1 VSFHSGYGVNY
12 VDKLAWLASIGG
24 RLATVIGLFAVGMIA
39 LVGVLSWLNAGAIA
53 QSHRDQIRGVVDTAY
68 GVVERQYKDAQE
80 GKISQA
86 EAQDRAKATLR
97 MIRYNKTDY
106 MFVHDDTATQIVLG
120 VRPELE
126 GTDVSKNVDRT
137 GLYFSLEMIK
147 QGKEQGAGFIDY
159 FFPKPGAAV
168 QDASPKTAYFRRF
181 APWGWTIGTGVY
193 VDDVTVRVRE
203 AVMMAA
209 GISACFILII
219 GGIAAA
225 IARGLTRRLRAL
237 SATMTALADGHTD
250 VALPQA
256 TGADEIDTMARAVLV
271 FRDNAVERS
280 RLAAAS
286 DQQQRARA
294 TRQEQVESL
303 VRGFDS
309 KVKTVLGTIRHH
321 IGQLTDAAANLSTVA
336 SSATGRASIAE
347 NVSKSTSHNVQ
358 TVAGAAAEL
367 EGSVREIGSLVGR
380 ATDVITK
387 ASELTRDTDA
397 AVGGLAVNA
406 EKIGS
411 VVNLIQAIAEQTNL
425 LALNA
430 TIEAARAGE
439 SGRGF
444 AIVAAEVK
452 TLANQTAK
460 ATEEIRAQIQAMQ
473 ASTNGAVSAIAAIV
487 TIMSEVQS
495 FTSSI
500 AGAVNEQD
508 TATGKISRNIQ
519 DTASGAS
526 ELNAEFANVSQ
537 AIGET
542 SRTAGR
548 VGETTAVLLRE
559 TETLDQEVEAFLR
572 NVEAA

>member
-1 VSFHSGYGVNY
+1 VHRF
-12 VDKLAWLASIGG
+12 AWFGSIGG
-24 RLATVIGLFAVGMIA
+24 RLATVIGLFAVSMVA
-39 LVGVLSWLNAGAIA
+39 LVAVLSWLNAGAIA
-53 QSHRDQIRGVVDTAY
+53 QAHRDQIRGVVETAY
-68 GVVERQYKDAQE
+68 GVVERQYKDTQE
-80 GKISQA
+80 GKVSEA
-86 EAQDRAKATLR
+86 EAKERAKAALR

-147 QGKEQGAGFIDY
+147 RGKEQD
-159 FFPKPGAAV
+159 AA
-168 QDASPKTAYFRRF
+168 PKTAYFRRF

-193 VDDVTVRVRE
+193 VDDVAVRVRE
-203 AVMMAA
+203 AAITAA
-209 GISACFILII
+209 AIGACFILII
-219 GGIAAA
+219 GGFAAM
-225 IARGLTRRLRAL
+225 IARGLTRRLHAL
-237 SATMTALADGHTD
+237 SATMTALAEGHTD

-256 TGADEIDTMARAVLV
+256 TGADEIDTMTRSVLV

-280 RLAAAS
+280 RLAVAS
-286 DQQQRARA
+286 EDQQRARA
-294 TRQEQVESL
+294 TRQERVETL

-309 KVKTVLGTIRHH
+309 KVKAVLDTIRNH

-336 SSATGRASIAE
+336 SSASGRASIAE
-347 NVSKSTSHNVQ
+347 NVSQATSHNVQ
-358 TVAGAAAEL
+358 SVAGAAAEL
-367 EGSVREIGSLVGR
+367 DGSVREIGSLVGR
-380 ATDVITK
+380 ATEVITK
-387 ASELTRDTDA
+387 ASALTRDTDA
-397 AVGGLAVNA
+397 AVGGLAANA

-444 AIVAAEVK
+444 VVVAAEVK

-460 ATEEIRAQIQAMQ
+460 ATDEIRAQIQAMQ
-473 ASTNGAVSAIAAIV
+473 ASTNGAVNAIAAIV
-487 TIMSEVQS
+487 TIMSDVQS

-500 AGAVNEQD
+500 ATAVDEQHA
-508 TATGKISRNIQ
+508 ATGKISRNIQ
-519 DTASGAS
+519 DTANGAN
-526 ELNAEFANVSQ
+526 ELNAEFANVTQ

-559 TETLDQEVEAFLR
+559 TESLDHEVGAFLSS
-572 NVEAA
+572 VAAA

>member
-1 VSFHSGYGVNY
+1 VHRF
-12 VDKLAWLASIGG
+12 AWFGSIGG
-24 RLATVIGLFAVGMIA
+24 RLATVIGLFAVSMVA
-39 LVGVLSWLNAGAIA
+39 LVAVLSWLNAGAIA
-53 QSHRDQIRGVVDTAY
+53 QAHRDQIRGVVETAY
-68 GVVERQYKDAQE
+68 GVVERQYKDTQE
-80 GKISQA
+80 GKVSEA
-86 EAQDRAKATLR
+86 EAKERAKAALR

-147 QGKEQGAGFIDY
+147 RGKEQGGGYIDY

-193 VDDVTVRVRE
+193 VDDVAVRVRE
-203 AVMMAA
+203 AAITAA
-209 GISACFILII
+209 AIGACFILII
-219 GGIAAA
+219 GGFAAM
-225 IARGLTRRLRAL
+225 IARGLTRRLHAL
-237 SATMTALADGHTD
+237 SATMTALAEGHTD

-256 TGADEIDTMARAVLV
+256 TGADEIDTMTRSVLV

-280 RLAAAS
+280 RLAVAS
-286 DQQQRARA
+286 EDQQRARA
-294 TRQEQVESL
+294 TRQERVETL

-309 KVKTVLGTIRHH
+309 KVKAVLDTIRNH

-336 SSATGRASIAE
+336 SSASGRASIAE
-347 NVSKSTSHNVQ
+347 NVSQATSHNVQ
-358 TVAGAAAEL
+358 SVAGAAAEL
-367 EGSVREIGSLVGR
+367 DGSVREIGSLVGR
-380 ATDVITK
+380 ATEVITK
-387 ASELTRDTDA
+387 ASALTRDTDA
-397 AVGGLAVNA
+397 AVGGLAANA

-444 AIVAAEVK
+444 VVVAAEVK

-460 ATEEIRAQIQAMQ
+460 ATDEIRAQIQAMQ
-473 ASTNGAVSAIAAIV
+473 ASTNGAVNAIAAIV
-487 TIMSEVQS
+487 TIMSDVQS

-500 AGAVNEQD
+500 ATAVDEQHA
-508 TATGKISRNIQ
+508 ATGKISRNIQ
-519 DTASGAS
+519 DTANGAN
-526 ELNAEFANVSQ
+526 ELNAEFANVTQ

-559 TETLDQEVEAFLR
+559 TESLDHEVGAFLSS
-572 NVEAA
+572 VAAA